1 MGIIKKGFT
10 VLRHWSSFESVVLN
24 DVHRWKFHEVWEATQ
39 MGRDQGRILTGLKDS
54 KPSQCDA
61 LFCFSATSMN
71 IIISE
76 RFLMLFLLMLL
87 LLRIMNV
94 YQWISPTNGKVLP
107 GPPLYNHFAGRGEVM
122 LCLVSFFPRV
132 FKRGKQGNPVYMEV
146 LMGKIIY
153 QCWIFQQ
160 AMFDDTRKYPT
171 LIPWLV
177 HSYPITIPTF
187 NIVKPYERHYFR
199 DTFSH

>member
-1 MGIIKKGFT
+1 
-10 VLRHWSSFESVVLN
+10 
-24 DVHRWKFHEVWEATQ
+24 
-39 MGRDQGRILTGLKDS
+39 
-54 KPSQCDA
+54 
-61 LFCFSATSMN
+61 
-71 IIISE
+71 
-76 RFLMLFLLMLL
+76 MLL

-107 GPPLYNHFAGRGEVM
+107 GPRLYHQSAGRGEVM

-177 HSYPITIPTF
+177 HSYPITIPIL
-187 NIVKPYERHYFR
+187 NIIKPYESRHYFR
-199 DTFSH
+199 DTFSHENLHGLEDFPSSTSSHRPFRQSFRTRRSKAQLSPKRISSFTVSTSPVATMLPGTKRERTATSPTHEGNIHIMCIYI